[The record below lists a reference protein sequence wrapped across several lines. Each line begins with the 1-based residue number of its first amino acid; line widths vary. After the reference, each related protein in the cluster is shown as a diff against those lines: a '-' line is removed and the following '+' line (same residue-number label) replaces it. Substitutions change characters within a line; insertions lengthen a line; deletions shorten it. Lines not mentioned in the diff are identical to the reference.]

1 MTVAKTVGYCT
12 PPCRFASAPCPCD
25 CQHLHGAR
33 YRGCQQFDQPTRRY
47 VALPTD
53 ERPCVPGPLT
63 DLRIMQ
69 AGTHAPSSGPPPNQ
83 IPGVVGLRG
92 EVLKFCESMAHGSWA
107 RGSAV
112 LIDTRRCRMPVWSPV
127 LKGFALSG
135 TLQVLLD
142 PGAHAAQALPPTSV
156 LSVCTV

>member
-63 DLRIMQ
+63 DLRII
-69 AGTHAPSSGPPPNQ
+69 AGRYSCSFIRTSAQSNTRRC
-83 IPGVVGLRG
+83 GLSRRSLK
-92 EVLKFCESMAHGSWA
+92 VLRNHGSWA

-127 LKGFALSG
+127 LKGFALFG
-135 TLQVLLD
+135 TLQVSLD